1 MDTESY
7 IFDYYKTHNWDPYLQ
22 KRHKSYLA
30 MAWAGY
36 QQNGR
41 GFVVLDFTKAVMDTN
56 DAIVEIPVEY
66 LTADELIA
74 KKEGHPD
81 IVRDAHRIA
90 KLYDP
95 EAEMALCHIFPPPYQ
110 LEDSLSLVMLGIN
123 GTFPIRQIY
132 EEEKG

>member
-7 IFDYYKTHNWDPYLQ
+7 VFEYYKKRNWAEYIQ
-22 KRHKSYLA
+22 KHHRSYLA

-36 QQNGR
+36 HETGR
-41 GFVVLDFTKAVMDTN
+41 GFVVLDFIQAVMDTN

-74 KKEGHPD
+74 KKDSHPD
-81 IVRDAHRIA
+81 IILNAHRVA
-90 KLYDP
+90 NRYDP
-95 EAEMALCHIFPPPYQ
+95 ETEMALCHIFPPSHQ
-110 LEDSLSLVMLGIN
+110 DSLNTVMLGIN
-123 GTFPIRQIY
+123 GAFPIRQIY